1 MMLESKLFRSF
12 FSCSCPK
19 EMYKNRL
26 VTFLFYKCNYAHPYI
41 QNSAKHWENVFS
53 PPKSSYS
60 RQPLTFNP
68 FGYRRELNCKINDN
82 SAVLL
87 AESLLQQFKC
97 ACEHTSNGNSDD
109 LRPFKGNIILNRII
123 RSFASSSSRSE
134 RFHIRFVNGIYL

>member
-1 MMLESKLFRSF
+1 MLESKLFRSF

-26 VTFLFYKCNYAHPYI
+26 VTFLFYKRNYAHPYI

-68 FGYRRELNCKINDN
+68 CGYRRELNCKINAN

-87 AESLLQQFKC
+87 AYYNNLNVLANILPTVTAMIYVHLKGTLFK
-97 ACEHTSNGNSDD
+97 
-109 LRPFKGNIILNRII
+109 NRII